1 MRWLWRGLPLIHAVL
16 LGSACGVTD
25 TDEASPVNNVVVTPT
40 TLELTPG
47 ATAALDAQ
55 VVDAEGK
62 PVPGRRIVWA
72 SANSAI
78 ASVSERGVV
87 TAVAAGHVGIA
98 ATAEGK
104 SAVAAV
110 TVLPAPARVATVRIE
125 PDRVDL
131 VVAAGTNLVATPYDS
146 RGTAIPGRTAV
157 WTTNNAT
164 VAAISQT
171 GRVTA
176 LVPGTAV
183 ITAIIDNVAGN
194 ATVNVTLVPVA
205 RVTVSPA
212 NPTVAGGRSIT
223 LTARLTDA
231 VGNVL
236 SGRAISWSSADTRIA
251 NVDQS
256 GVVQGVRKGSVV
268 ITATSEGKSGTA
280 TVTVQ

>member
-1 MRWLWRGLPLIHAVL
+1 MRWLWRGMPLIHAVL
-16 LGSACGVTD
+16 LVSACGVTD
-25 TDEASPVNNVVVTPT
+25 TDEASPVNNVVVTPP

-55 VVDAEGK
+55 VVDAEGN

-78 ASVSERGVV
+78 ASVSDRGVV

-104 SAVAAV
+104 SGVAAV
-110 TVLPAPARVATVRIE
+110 TVLPTPARVATVRIE

-146 RGTAIPGRTAV
+146 RGTAIPGRTVV

-212 NPTVAGGRSIT
+212 NPTVAAGRSIT

-256 GVVQGVRKGSVV
+256 GVVQGVRKGKVV
-268 ITATSEGKSGTA
+268 ITATSEGKSGTT
-280 TVTVQ
+280 TVTVE